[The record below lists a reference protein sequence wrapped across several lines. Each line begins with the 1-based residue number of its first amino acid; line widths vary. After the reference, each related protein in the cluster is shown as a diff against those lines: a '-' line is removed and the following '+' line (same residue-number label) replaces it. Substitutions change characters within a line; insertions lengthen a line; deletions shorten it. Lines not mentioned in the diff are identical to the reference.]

1 MELFPGEWNTVDS
14 SIGQL
19 ICGFACDTDDLRYS
33 IYLSD
38 LDICYYETLDKE
50 NVIARAKSDGI
61 EDLKDAGIR
70 YLLSGCKQSVDNEDL
85 KVQVYAQELEV
96 VVSKPVE
103 WKFRL
108 RKASVEE
115 NAAFFKKLNRQHFQK
130 EGLLL
135 HRIEKLHQL
144 LAGRDYYI
152 MFLSQN
158 LKSINGDEV
167 LRKFERNFKEQSELL
182 QLKKNDWQKW
192 TEESYQGKDI
202 WNEIK
207 RITRSPTK
215 VSKHAEPLVKVE
227 PQSPSPVPK
236 IKQETS
242 SSVELS
248 PKKKENYVKKLGTY
262 NLKRERTDEAEEPTS
277 NELSPKK
284 FVKRLGQVSK
294 RKKPN

>member
-1 MELFPGEWNTVDS
+1 MELFPGEWVTVDS

-19 ICGFACDTDDLRYS
+19 ICGFACDTDGFRYS

-38 LDICYYETLDKE
+38 LDICYYETLGKE
-50 NVIARAKSDGI
+50 QIVARAKSEGI
-61 EDLKDAGIR
+61 EDLKDTDIR
-70 YLLSGCKQSVDNEDL
+70 FLLSGCKQSVDSEDV
-85 KVQVYAQELEV
+85 KVEVGVQDLEV

-108 RKASVEE
+108 SKATVEE

-167 LRKFERNFKEQSELL
+167 LRKFERNFKEQTELL
-182 QLKKNDWQKW
+182 RLKKDDWQKW

-202 WNEIK
+202 WNDIK

-215 VSKHAEPLVKVE
+215 VSKHIDPLVKVE
-227 PQSPSPVPK
+227 PQSPTPAPR
-236 IKQETS
+236 IKQEAS
-242 SSVELS
+242 SSVKLS
-248 PKKKENYVKKLGTY
+248 PVKKENE
-262 NLKRERTDEAEEPTS
+262 NEISLKRERSLEAEEPTS
-277 NELSPKK
+277 EQPARKK

-294 RKKPN
+294 RKKA

>member
-1 MELFPGEWNTVDS
+1 MELCPGEWNTVDS
-14 SIGQL
+14 SIGQV
-19 ICGFACDTDDLRYS
+19 ICGFACDSDDFRYS

-50 NVIARAKSDGI
+50 QIVARAKSEGI
-61 EDLKDAGIR
+61 EDLKDADIR
-70 YLLSGCKQSVDNEDL
+70 FLLSGCKQSVDKEDL
-85 KVQVYAQELEV
+85 KVEVGAQELVV
-96 VVSKPVE
+96 VVSNPVE

-182 QLKKNDWQKW
+182 QLKKDDWQKW
-192 TEESYQGKDI
+192 SEESYQGKDV
-202 WNEIK
+202 WNDIK
-207 RITRSPTK
+207 RITRSPTT
-215 VSKHAEPLVKVE
+215 SKQTDTMVKVE
-227 PQSPSPVPK
+227 PQSPSPVPR

-248 PKKKENYVKKLGTY
+248 PIKKARSIKKLGTF
-262 NLKRERTDEAEEPTS
+262 NLKRERSADADELTSKEP
-277 NELSPKK
+277 SPNK

-294 RKKPN
+294 RKKT

>member
-1 MELFPGEWNTVDS
+1 MELFPGEWNTIDS

-19 ICGFACDTDDLRYS
+19 ICGFACDSDDFRYS

-38 LDICYYETLDKE
+38 LDICYYETLNKE
-50 NVIARAKSDGI
+50 QIVARAKSDGI
-61 EDLKDAGIR
+61 EDLKDADIR
-70 YLLSGCKQSVDNEDL
+70 FLLSGCKQSVDNEDL
-85 KVQVYAQELEV
+85 KVEISAQELVV

-108 RKASVEE
+108 KKATVEE

-192 TEESYQGKDI
+192 SEESYQGKDV
-202 WNEIK
+202 WNDIK

-215 VSKHAEPLVKVE
+215 LPKHTDPLVKAE
-227 PQSPSPVPK
+227 PQSPSPVLK

-248 PKKKENYVKKLGTY
+248 PIKKEKSIKKLGTF
-262 NLKRERTDEAEEPTS
+262 NLKRERSAEEPTS
-277 NELSPKK
+277 KDPSPKK

-294 RKKPN
+294 RKKT